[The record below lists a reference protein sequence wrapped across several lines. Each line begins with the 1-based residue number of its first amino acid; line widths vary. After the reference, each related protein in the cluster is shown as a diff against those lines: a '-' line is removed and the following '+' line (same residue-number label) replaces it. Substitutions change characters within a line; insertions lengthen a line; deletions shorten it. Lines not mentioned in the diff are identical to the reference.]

1 VYGER
6 RRWAEA
12 LDVLA
17 VAERIDPN
25 FAITYMYKG
34 DIDLSLNHAAEAV
47 ADYRRA
53 LELQPALDVVR
64 KKLAA
69 AQDQLNRH

>member
-1 VYGER
+1 
-6 RRWAEA
+6 
-12 LDVLA
+12 
-17 VAERIDPN
+17 
-25 FAITYMYKG
+25 MYKG